1 MDGLSGFLL
10 YIPGILIFLVGSGQ
24 VRQWLGL
31 HSGGMTFQG
40 TVVSCKHVIKK
51 DKKDREIYNYYD
63 VLVELKNPKTG
74 NTEKQSLKAPSE
86 YSVGQQITVNRTGNQ
101 YMIAEQKT
109 EFVFT
114 PWQMM
119 IGGALL
125 ILLAL
130 FQNQGKE
137 VPAMICLSLV
147 LAGAGA
153 AIIADYLS
161 IRNKHLVTID
171 AEIREVYGRQISRGT
186 KIVKGDKFT
195 YYPVVRYE
203 LDGKENLR
211 RCTVNS
217 SQENSFKVGS
227 HLNLYYDP
235 VAKTISERKER
246 TGMLVLGIIL
256 LAIGLLA
263 LASTASVAL

>member
-1 MDGLSGFLL
+1 MDSFSGFLL
-10 YIPGILIFLVGSGQ
+10 YIPGIIIFLVGSGQ
-24 VRQWLGL
+24 IRQWLGL
-31 HSGGMTFQG
+31 HSGGMTFEG
-40 TVVSCKHVIKK
+40 TVISCKQVVKK

-63 VLVELKNPKTG
+63 LLVGLVNPKTG
-74 NTEKQSLKAPSE
+74 KTEKQSLKSPSE
-86 YSVGQQITVNRTGNQ
+86 YSIGQQITVNRTGNQ
-101 YMIAEQKT
+101 YMIAEQET

-119 IGGALL
+119 VGGALL

-153 AIIADYLS
+153 AIAADYFS

-171 AEIREVYGRQISRGT
+171 AEITDVYARQISRGT

-195 YYPVVRYE
+195 FYPVVRYE
-203 LDGKENLR
+203 LDGRENRR
-211 RCTVNS
+211 RCLVNS
-217 SQENSFKVGS
+217 SQQNSFKVGS
-227 HLNLYYDP
+227 HMNLYYDP
-235 VAKTISERKER
+235 AAKTIYERKEK
-246 TGMLVLGIIL
+246 TGMLILGIAL
-256 LAIGLLA
+256 LAVGILA
-263 LASTASVAL
+263 IASTISVAM